1 MRKLLLVAV
10 TLLVVHAALLF
21 AGGRGVTQVSKPGA
35 LNVGIVLDVGG
46 RGDKSFNDGAYA
58 GADSATRTLGSN
70 IRFIEPGEGADREA
84 GLRLLAAEG
93 MNLVVGVGFIFT
105 DDLANLAKEYPNT
118 AFAGIDYALAT
129 DAKGNVIPPPPN
141 VAALKFREEEGSY
154 LVGALAALVSHTR
167 KVGFVGGMDIPLIH
181 KFEAGYRAGVKKVCP
196 DCQVI
201 AQYAGVTPDA
211 FKNPGKGKELAL
223 SQYNQGVQVIF
234 HAAGSTGQGVFEA
247 ARATNKLA
255 IGVDSDQNDEAPGH
269 VLTSMVKGVNTAT
282 YDAIQRVQ
290 NHTFKGG
297 IYSFG
302 LKEGGVGYI
311 YDDRN
316 RALIPDSARVRVEEL
331 KQEIIAGRIKVP
343 STR

>member
-1 MRKLLLVAV
+1 
-10 TLLVVHAALLF
+10 
-21 AGGRGVTQVSKPGA
+21 
-35 LNVGIVLDVGG
+35 
-46 RGDKSFNDGAYA
+46 
-58 GADSATRTLGSN
+58 
-70 IRFIEPGEGADREA
+70 
-84 GLRLLAAEG
+84 
-93 MNLVVGVGFIFT
+93 
-105 DDLANLAKEYPNT
+105 
-118 AFAGIDYALAT
+118 
-129 DAKGNVIPPPPN
+129 
-141 VAALKFREEEGSY
+141 
-154 LVGALAALVSHTR
+154 
-167 KVGFVGGMDIPLIH
+167 
-181 KFEAGYRAGVKKVCP
+181 VCP

-223 SQYNQGVQVIF
+223 SQYNQGVEVIF

-282 YDAIQRVQ
+282 FDAIRRVQ
-290 NHTFKGG
+290 SHTFKGG

-311 YDDRN
+311 YDNRN
-316 RALIPDSARVRVEEL
+316 RSLIPDSARARVEEL

-343 STR
+343 STL